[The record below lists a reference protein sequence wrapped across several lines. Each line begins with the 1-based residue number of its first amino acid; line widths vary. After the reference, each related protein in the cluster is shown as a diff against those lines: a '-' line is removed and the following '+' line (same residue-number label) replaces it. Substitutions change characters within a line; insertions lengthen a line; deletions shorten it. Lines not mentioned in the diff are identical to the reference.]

1 MIVNTQPGVHLSPAL
16 QEVEKCKKQYSQTWD
31 HQLKIIIF
39 ICNVFSKV
47 EDMLIKINIQKS
59 VVFIYANNELS

>member
-1 MIVNTQPGVHLSPAL
+1 MQKTIFSNLRD
-16 QEVEKCKKQYSQTWD
+16 Y
-31 HQLKIIIF
+31 QLKTITY

-59 VVFIYANNELS
+59 MVFIYTNNELSER